1 MHFPRTLLFLAFS
14 LVSGTIV
21 RAASSSESVVFKEIC
36 DASAIVSVTDDLFA
50 VANDEDNLLRFYR
63 WNRPGSPVY
72 TSQLNAMFF
81 GKKKAPEMD
90 IEATARLGQQIFWIT
105 SHGRNRKGKAAPE
118 RCGFFALEISESNGE
133 IILRQTG
140 KLYTH
145 LLDDLFREP
154 KLATFDLANA
164 AKLAPKARG
173 GLNIEALAATPSG
186 ELLIGFR
193 NPIPQGRA
201 LIVPL
206 LNPEDLLSGKR
217 ARFGDAILLELNG
230 LGLRGME
237 SVEGGYYLIAGPAD
251 GGGVSQLFF
260 WKGDESKPQPVTDI
274 HFPGLN
280 PEGICVVNGSQS
292 ELILLSDDGAR
303 EVNGKECKDLPK
315 SQRQFR
321 ALRVTR

>member
-1 MHFPRTLLFLAFS
+1 M
-14 LVSGTIV
+14 
-21 RAASSSESVVFKEIC
+21 
-36 DASAIVSVTDDLFA
+36 
-50 VANDEDNLLRFYR
+50 
-63 WNRPGSPVY
+63 
-72 TSQLNAMFF
+72 
-81 GKKKAPEMD
+81 
-90 IEATARLGQQIFWIT
+90 
-105 SHGRNRKGKAAPE
+105 
-118 RCGFFALEISESNGE
+118 
-133 IILRQTG
+133 
-140 KLYTH
+140 
-145 LLDDLFREP
+145 
-154 KLATFDLANA
+154 
-164 AKLAPKARG
+164 
-173 GLNIEALAATPSG
+173 
-186 ELLIGFR
+186 IGFR

-217 ARFGDAILLELNG
+217 ARFGDAILLDLIG